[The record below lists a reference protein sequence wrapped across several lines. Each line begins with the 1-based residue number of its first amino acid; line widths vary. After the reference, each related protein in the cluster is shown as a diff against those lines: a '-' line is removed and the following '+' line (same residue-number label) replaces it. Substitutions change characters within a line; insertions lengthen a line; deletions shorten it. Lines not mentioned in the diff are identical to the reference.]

1 MKPFETLDDLIKK
14 QNDLNCEFDL
24 KNEEF
29 TFYGSSQD
37 YNNYYESLKKNKSFK
52 VDPKKIFIDFYK
64 NEIIRLQIKE
74 NEIKKQK
81 IFDLFINKQ
90 NEIKKYFSI
99 LKFYEEIDMNFDLK
113 LEIEPDNINLSNYKL
128 ERENDLKFFFDEKIK
143 EKRKEWQEQVER
155 AKWKVPVQARGLL
168 KCKNGH
174 HFEKDLVVCGKCHE
188 NLYWV
193 DSDERYAM
201 CQKCEGD
208 RKSVV

>member
-1 MKPFETLDDLIKK
+1 
-14 QNDLNCEFDL
+14 
-24 KNEEF
+24 
-29 TFYGSSQD
+29 
-37 YNNYYESLKKNKSFK
+37 
-52 VDPKKIFIDFYK
+52 
-64 NEIIRLQIKE
+64 
-74 NEIKKQK
+74 
-81 IFDLFINKQ
+81 
-90 NEIKKYFSI
+90 
-99 LKFYEEIDMNFDLK
+99 MNFDLK

-193 DSDERYAM
+193 DSDERYAICKGCNNNVM
-201 CQKCEGD
+201 KMDSQLYSIKCGAEALAEVKWISGY
-208 RKSVV
+208 KL